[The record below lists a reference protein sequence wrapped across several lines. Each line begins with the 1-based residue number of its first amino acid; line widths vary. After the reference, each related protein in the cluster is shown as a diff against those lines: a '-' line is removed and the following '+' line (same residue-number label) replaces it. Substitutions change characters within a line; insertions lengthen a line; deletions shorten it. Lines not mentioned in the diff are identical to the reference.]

1 MGLLADILDR
11 FAVDEP
17 CEVLVATERPLT
29 LVIGSDLR
37 MLAGVV
43 SDDDVYVAL
52 GELLTPAQQAELI
65 VARRVAFEL
74 TTGSHPWRVIAETAT
89 DEILI
94 RASPLGSADGLGADE
109 VVVIFPDAW
118 GNDERGEVIEVDI
131 DVRDLEERR
140 DEEDRP
146 GAPPIHLPSARRAR
160 ARAALAKSR
169 SHELRSLDVAVERG
183 TICFLHWGI
192 GLGASI
198 GRNIHPSVLVI
209 REGEGPASIAA
220 AVQALAEDGV
230 IVVAVEDP
238 SAWLPWILRRAEE
251 GRRILIETRAITH
264 EGARRVL
271 LGVGASTRAE
281 AWLDA
286 LDVTSAELRDGSWSV
301 VA

>member
-11 FAVDEP
+11 FAADEP

-29 LVIGSDLR
+29 IVIGSDLR
-37 MLAGVV
+37 MVAGVV
-43 SDDDVYVAL
+43 SDDDVYAAL
-52 GELLTPAQQAELI
+52 GELLTPTQQAELI
-65 VARRVAFEL
+65 VARRVEFEL
-74 TTGSHPWRVIAETAT
+74 TTGAQPWRVIAETAT
-89 DEILI
+89 DEIII
-94 RASPLGSADGLGADE
+94 RASPQGSQDGLGADE

-118 GNDERGEVIEVDI
+118 GNEERGEVIEVDI
-131 DVRDLEERR
+131 DVGDLEPRG
-140 DEEDRP
+140 DEA
-146 GAPPIHLPSARRAR
+146 APPIHLPSARRAR
-160 ARAALAKSR
+160 ARAAALAR
-169 SHELRSLDVAVERG
+169 GRPHEPRSLGVAVERG

-209 REGEGPASIAA
+209 GEGDAPTSTAA
-220 AVQALAEDGV
+220 AVESLAEDGV

-251 GRRILIETRAITH
+251 GRRILIETRAMTH

-271 LGVGASTRAE
+271 LGVAASSRAE
-281 AWLDA
+281 AWLDG